1 LEEEGEDAAVVGVI
15 GGLGGGGGRRGG
27 GASDGSEDGPD
38 DGGWEEHGVR
48 CHTYVEGVEK
58 ELDSAFELEVRHRRV
73 GEELDVGEEVRG
85 SHGVD
90 APVEGLDERQFHLH
104 QRLIFKH
111 DAHLLREAAQ
121 VLEVRGSG
129 TLPFDAEAAARQGKR
144 RVERCLIAELGKC
157 KSAVEEVDGKAEGV
171 RACFDLVRSKHHVDD
186 AGAESMA
193 VSDKR
198 SAALLKF

>member
-1 LEEEGEDAAVVGVI
+1 M
-15 GGLGGGGGRRGG
+15 
-27 GASDGSEDGPD
+27 
-38 DGGWEEHGVR
+38 
-48 CHTYVEGVEK
+48 
-58 ELDSAFELEVRHRRV
+58 
-73 GEELDVGEEVRG
+73 DVGEEMRG
-85 SHGVD
+85 GHGVD
-90 APVEGLDERQFHLH
+90 APVESLDERQLHLH
-104 QRLIFKH
+104 ERLVFQR
-111 DAHLLREAAQ
+111 DAHLLREAAE
-121 VLEVRGSG
+121 VLGVRGGG
-129 TLPFDAEAAARQGKR
+129 TLPLDAEAAARQGKR